1 MLNNFIYAKL
11 KSLFEE
17 KLAANEVPQEAIVFI
32 EDTKEIWN
40 HGTYFATPS
49 GSSISAEDVENI
61 VASSETIQ
69 AVMEQIA
76 GEVVADSGKQDQI
89 SDLDVIRQGAS
100 LGSTAIQPG
109 TGNGTKFLS
118 DDGEYKGIVVPT
130 KVSELENDL
139 STATTTTPGLMS
151 VEDKTKL
158 DQITAVNTSIVT
170 QAEYDA
176 LVSAGAT
183 TSGTVYYIRG

>member
-17 KLAANEVPQEAIVFI
+17 KLTAGEVPLEAIVFI

-89 SDLDVIRQGAS
+89 SDLDEIRQGAS

-109 TGNGTKFLS
+109 TGDGTKFLS
-118 DDGEYKGIVVPT
+118 DNGEYKEIVVPT

-139 STATTTTPGLMS
+139 SIATTTTPGLMS
-151 VEDKTKL
+151 AEDKAKL
-158 DQITAVNTSIVT
+158 DQVTAANTSIVT

-176 LVSAGAT
+176 LVSAGAA

>member
-40 HGTYFATPS
+40 HGTYFATPN

-109 TGNGTKFLS
+109 TGDGTKFLS
-118 DDGEYKGIVVPT
+118 DDGEYKEIVVPT

-139 STATTTTPGLMS
+139 PIATTTTPGLMS
-151 VEDKTKL
+151 AEDKAKL
-158 DQITAVNTSIVT
+158 DQVTAVNTSIVT

-176 LVSAGAT
+176 LVSAGAA

>member
-1 MLNNFIYAKL
+1 MLNNFIYAKQ

-17 KLAANEVPQEAIVFI
+17 ALNNGEVLDEAIVFI
-32 EDTKEIWN
+32 EDTREIWN

-49 GSSISAEDVENI
+49 GSSISAEEIENI
-61 VASSETIQ
+61 VASSEIIQ

-76 GEVVADSGKQDQI
+76 GEVVTDSGKQDQI
-89 SDLDVIRQGAS
+89 SDLDEIRRGAS

-109 TGNGTKFLS
+109 TGDGTKYLS
-118 DDGEYKGIVVPT
+118 DDGNYKEIIIPT

-139 STATTTTPGLMS
+139 PIATTTTPGLMS
-151 VEDKTKL
+151 AEDKAKL
-158 DQITAVNTSIVT
+158 DQVTAVNTSIVT
-170 QAEYDA
+170 QAEYNA
-176 LVSAGAT
+176 LVSAGAA

>member
-1 MLNNFIYAKL
+1 MLENFIYAKQ

-17 KLAANEVPQEAIVFI
+17 KLNNGEVLDEAIVFI

-40 HGTYFATPS
+40 HGTYFAT
-49 GSSISAEDVENI
+49 GKSAEEIENI

-109 TGNGTKFLS
+109 TGDGTKFLS
-118 DDGEYKGIVVPT
+118 DDGEYKEIVVPT

-139 STATTTTPGLMS
+139 PIATTTTPGLMS
-151 VEDKTKL
+151 AEDKAKL
-158 DQITAVNTSIVT
+158 DQVTAVNTSIVT

-176 LVSAGAT
+176 LVSAGAA

>member
-1 MLNNFIYAKL
+1 MLENFIYAK
-11 KSLFEE
+11 KKYLFEDE
-17 KLAANEVPQEAIVFI
+17 LLKGNILPDAIVFI

-49 GSSISAEDVENI
+49 GSSISAGDIENI

-89 SDLDVIRQGAS
+89 SDLDEIRQGAS

-109 TGNGTKFLS
+109 TGDGTKFLS
-118 DDGEYKGIVVPT
+118 DNGEYK
-130 KVSELENDL
+130 E
-139 STATTTTPGLMS
+139 GLW
-151 VEDKTKL
+151 
-158 DQITAVNTSIVT
+158 N
-170 QAEYDA
+170 
-176 LVSAGAT
+176 
-183 TSGTVYYIRG
+183 